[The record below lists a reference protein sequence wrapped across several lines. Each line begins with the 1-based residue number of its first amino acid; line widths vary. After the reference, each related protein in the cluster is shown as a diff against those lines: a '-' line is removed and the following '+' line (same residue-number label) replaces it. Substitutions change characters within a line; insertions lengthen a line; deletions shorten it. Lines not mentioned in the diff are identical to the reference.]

1 MFVCSMSQGI
11 LVVILICL
19 ILVLIML
26 LGSVGATAIS
36 VNTPL
41 VSTAIDV
48 NTPLESIRIGER
60 LPGPMALSDHY
71 PEPTGVIDDGVGVVA
86 ISDLPAAAQE
96 SAQLDWVKDGGKTIV
111 DLGATCGEIKVF
123 DPTKLYPGKSSD
135 QYANYCNSM
144 HSNRECQDRTCS
156 VPLIMYACRDGCTDG
171 LQASQRRAQI
181 GKGAE
186 RITYQEYRAWKDGT
200 PYPGSGESTWEEHCA
215 WKDSLGFE
223 GLGAGAEPCSQNY
236 NMHENF

>member
-1 MFVCSMSQGI
+1 MEQIVLI
-11 LVVILICL
+11 VILFFIISVVFL
-19 ILVLIML
+19 SFA
-26 LGSVGATAIS
+26 SVGATAIS

-41 VSTAIDV
+41 QSTAIDV
-48 NTPLESIRIGER
+48 NTPLESIRIGKR
-60 LPGPMALSDHY
+60 LLGPMALSDHY

-96 SAQLDWVKDGGKTIV
+96 SAQLDLVKDGGKTIV

-200 PYPGSGESTWEEHCA
+200 PYPGSGGSTWEEHCA
-215 WKDSLGFE
+215 WKDLLGFE
-223 GLGAGAEPCSQNY
+223 GLDAGVEPCSQNY
-236 NMHENF
+236 NTLEAF

>member
-1 MFVCSMSQGI
+1 MEQIVLI
-11 LVVILICL
+11 VILFFIISVVFL
-19 ILVLIML
+19 SFA
-26 LGSVGATAIS
+26 SVGATAIS

-41 VSTAIDV
+41 QSTAIDV

-135 QYANYCNSM
+135 Q
-144 HSNRECQDRTCS
+144 
-156 VPLIMYACRDGCTDG
+156 
-171 LQASQRRAQI
+171 
-181 GKGAE
+181 
-186 RITYQEYRAWKDGT
+186 
-200 PYPGSGESTWEEHCA
+200 
-215 WKDSLGFE
+215 
-223 GLGAGAEPCSQNY
+223 
-236 NMHENF
+236 